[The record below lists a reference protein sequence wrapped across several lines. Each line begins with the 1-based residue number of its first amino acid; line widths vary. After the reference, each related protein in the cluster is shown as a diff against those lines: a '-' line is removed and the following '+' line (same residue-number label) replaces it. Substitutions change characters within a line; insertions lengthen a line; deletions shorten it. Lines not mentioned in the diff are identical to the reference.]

1 MCLFSYVGEN
11 SQLFTQNKTI
21 RKKKNNPTLSFLA
34 DSRVTPAAMT
44 TLAAIQS
51 WPEVPALAHF
61 CSLFKTAFDLLEFEI
76 EELETALLSVDS
88 VQEDMF
94 ACTLLERLV
103 VRLLRGCLPATI
115 AAQVHEGNFSLY
127 LRQLLE
133 TKQEEAEEEGQMY
146 SFRDPFQV
154 WVSG

>member
-1 MCLFSYVGEN
+1 MLP
-11 SQLFTQNKTI
+11 QTT
-21 RKKKNNPTLSFLA
+21 LA
-34 DSRVTPAAMT
+34 DCRTPAAAMT

-61 CSLFKTAFDLLEFEI
+61 CSLFKTAFDLIEFEI

-88 VQEDMF
+88 AQEDMF

-103 VRLLRGCLPATI
+103 VRLLRGCLPAAI
-115 AAQVHEGNFSLY
+115 AAQVHEGNFSIY

-146 SFRDPFQV
+146 SFKDPFQV
-154 WVSG
+154 LVCEDNTVFVSNGYN